1 MAYLLLAMAICSE
14 VVGTVSLKLS
24 EGFSRPLPSVLV
36 VLGYGAA
43 FVALGLVLK
52 AGLPVGVV
60 YAIWSGAGV
69 ALIALIGVAFLG
81 ESITAVQ
88 LGGLALIIGGVVA
101 LELGGAH

>member
-1 MAYLLLAMAICSE
+1 MLVFAICSE

-24 EGFSRPLPSVLV
+24 EGFSKPFPSIMV
-36 VLGYGAA
+36 VIGYGAA
-43 FVALGLVLK
+43 FVALGMVLK
-52 AGLPVGVV
+52 MGLPVGVV